1 MVCPDLIRH
10 SYLTQEKLGAPIEF
24 SHVEAYPNWGM
35 TGPFL
40 WIYQRIL
47 WDGPSQVDVDAL
59 TKQFCEDMF
68 AEGAEPMVKY
78 WTTLEKLWISL
89 NGIPGEQEPVVERK
103 MRKWQTQFKSTV
115 EQRKVV
121 AECRA
126 YLDQAMAAAKERIRF
141 FSDTF
146 RLVEM
151 LLEADAAK
159 TLSAEKAEAIERHGA
174 DLLASDPH
182 ALYPARPAQTL
193 ERLKEAA
200 ARIRREKK

>member
-1 MVCPDLIRH
+1 
-10 SYLTQEKLGAPIEF
+10 
-24 SHVEAYPNWGM
+24 M

-47 WDGPSQVDVDAL
+47 WDGPSQVDMDAL

-115 EQRKVV
+115 EQRKMV

-126 YLDQAMAAAKERIRF
+126 YLDQAMAAAKDAAAKERIRF

-146 RLVEM
+146 RLSEM
-151 LLEADAAK
+151 LLEADAAE
-159 TLSAEKAEAIERHGA
+159 TLSAEKAEAIEKHGA

-182 ALYPARPAQTL
+182 ALHPARPAQTL
-193 ERLKEAA
+193 ERLKEAV